1 MPQILSFKVLPL
13 SLLITNAVST
23 SNMTSTIFPLILVMM
38 LQKKKKIVN
47 RPSPVAYFLLNK
59 GYVGNVIKMCPASY

>member
-23 SNMTSTIFPLILVMM
+23 SNMTSTIFPLILMMM
-38 LQKKKKIVN
+38 LQKKKKLN
-47 RPSPVAYFLLNK
+47 RPTPVAYFLLNK